1 MRNKIIATGF
11 AGLAFAGGAVFG
23 SDTTEKIIY
32 VPDPV
37 RVVQVLNSIDLTDEM
52 IAKLAPKDANGN
64 DLPVDKIL
72 ISNSPLEKYWTKSI
86 LEGKP
91 PVLGGTLNSWEMQE
105 VYKAVAKKN
114 NVFIP
119 SNFTN
124 GTFNLYDELRK

>member
-1 MRNKIIATGF
+1 MRNKIIATGI
-11 AGLAFAGGAVFG
+11 AGIAFTGGAVFG
-23 SDTTEKIIY
+23 GDTTEKIVY

-72 ISNSPLEKYWTKSI
+72 ISNSPLEKYWTGAI

-105 VYKAVAKKN
+105 IYKAVAEKN
-114 NVFIP
+114 QVFTADKLKDG
-119 SNFTN
+119 SL
-124 GTFNLYDELRK
+124 NLYDELRK